1 MIMIQSP
8 LNYTGGKFK
17 LLSQILP
24 LFPQNIHNFIDLFCG
39 GGTVGANVQSESV
52 HFNDID
58 SNVIGIL
65 QTFRELEKETTMHI
79 INETIERFH
88 LSDVSANGYSFYN
101 CDSGKGVG
109 NYNRQPFSQLRSYFN
124 QLKEQDCQY
133 YILLYVLVIY
143 SFNNQ
148 IRFNSRGEFNLPV
161 GKRDF
166 NAKMQT
172 KLNSFIDR
180 LKELD
185 CGFSNVDFRNMNLE
199 EIGENDFVY
208 ADPPYLITCATY
220 NEQGGWNED
229 LEYSLYRFLDELHA
243 GHIRFALSNVLT
255 SKGKTNHILQQ
266 WLEDNPHYV
275 CHHLNY
281 KYSNSNYQVKD
292 RISGSDEVLITN
304 Y

>member
-1 MIMIQSP
+1 MSMIQSP

-17 LLSQILP
+17 LLPQILP
-24 LFPQNIHNFIDLFCG
+24 LFPQNIHRFIDLFCG
-39 GGTVGANVQSESV
+39 GGTVGVNVQSESV
-52 HFNDID
+52 HFNDI
-58 SNVIGIL
+58 NTHVVGIL
-65 QTFRELEKETTMHI
+65 QTFLTLEKEEILQI
-79 INETIERFH
+79 IKDTIERFH
-88 LSDVSANGYSFYN
+88 LSNVNANGYGFYN
-101 CDSGKGVG
+101 CDSNKGVG
-109 NYNRQPFSQLRSYFN
+109 NYNRQPFYNLRAYFN
-124 QLKEQDCQY
+124 QLEEHNYQY
-133 YILLYVLVIY
+133 YILLYVLIIY

-166 NAKMQT
+166 NVRMQA
-172 KLNSFIDR
+172 KLNAFIDR
-180 LKELD
+180 LKEINCD
-185 CGFSNVDFRNMNLE
+185 FSNEDFRNLNLE
-199 EIGENDFVY
+199 NIEENDFVY

-229 LEYSLYRFLDELHA
+229 KENSLCHFLDELHVR
-243 GHIRFALSNVLT
+243 HIRFALSNVLT
-255 SKGKTNHILQQ
+255 SKGRTNHILRH
-266 WLEDNPHYV
+266 WLEDNPHYT